1 MSKLHSHN
9 KQLSLLQL
17 AVKQVEAQLMD
28 ILKEL
33 SILFLETDLLTVFYL
48 FTFFNRNHKNY

>member
-48 FTFFNRNHKNY
+48 FYFL

>member
-33 SILFLETDLLTVFYL
+33 SILFLGTDLLTVFYL
-48 FTFFNRNHKNY
+48 FTFFNRNHENY